1 MLFGSQLFTP
11 EFGIGEPAV
20 SVAQAL
26 REPDF
31 AATWQSVHH
40 AGHLASWLAFAA
52 LCCGDSARRHPPSL
66 QNKNLPASAVLH
78 RARQPPP
85 TVCFAKIKDA
95 VEFSHRGN
103 ICIFHSAFHFLDMH
117 LIYRPDTGR

>member
-31 AATWQSVHH
+31 AATWQSVHD

-52 LCCGDSARRHPPSL
+52 LCCGDSARRHPPITSEQKSAGQCGL
-66 QNKNLPASAVLH
+66 PPRTATATNGLFCQNK
-78 RARQPPP
+78 RR
-85 TVCFAKIKDA
+85 CGI
-95 VEFSHRGN
+95 
-103 ICIFHSAFHFLDMH
+103 
-117 LIYRPDTGR
+117 